1 MGMSMTH
8 SKFNEKNLNDVIDYT
23 VNHLPNIDNL
33 NLNLVRGR
41 PKDSTAIDVNLEKY
55 KEAVQKIETY
65 VMEGK
70 IRSFDHFF
78 GKIAF

>member
-33 NLNLVRGR
+33 NLNLQEEDR
-41 PKDSTAIDVNLEKY
+41 
-55 KEAVQKIETY
+55 KI
-65 VMEGK
+65 
-70 IRSFDHFF
+70 HLL
-78 GKIAF
+78 